1 MPTLF
6 CLMYKESK
14 ASTARSMKSP
24 NLSQQVPA
32 KGKTTHKELLNM
44 AVIRSIPPGVRASVK
59 VELVR

>member
-14 ASTARSMKSP
+14 ASPPRSMKSP
-24 NLSQQVPA
+24 DLSQQVPV
-32 KGKTTHKELLNM
+32 KRKTTYKELLNM

>member
-14 ASTARSMKSP
+14 ASPARSMKSP
-24 NLSQQVPA
+24 DLSQQVPA
-32 KGKTTHKELLNM
+32 KRKTTHKELLNM